1 MKDEA
6 QGRNWNH
13 LCQKVQTWEKALKSQ
28 KGDHSSLT
36 ADHSALN
43 NLMLKEFDTFGHTID
58 ELCRRMKSMEREH
71 FHARDEAPVCN
82 LDDIRLSLET
92 LIHKQMAK
100 LEEALKAKISKC
112 NAKVE
117 GYHGEFVSS
126 QIDKWR
132 SRAFLDTQLSNQCYN
147 AKGGTDK
154 KISKRTRAPV
164 P

>member
-1 MKDEA
+1 
-6 QGRNWNH
+6 
-13 LCQKVQTWEKALKSQ
+13 
-28 KGDHSSLT
+28 
-36 ADHSALN
+36 
-43 NLMLKEFDTFGHTID
+43 MLKECDTLGHTID
-58 ELCRRMKSMEREH
+58 ELYRRMKSVEVELGTKRSEASSFM
-71 FHARDEAPVCN
+71 ADEAHVRHLN
-82 LDDIRLSLET
+82 DLVGT

-117 GYHGEFVSS
+117 AYHGEFVSS
-126 QIDKWR
+126 QLDGWR

-154 KISKRTRAPV
+154 KIIKRARAPL